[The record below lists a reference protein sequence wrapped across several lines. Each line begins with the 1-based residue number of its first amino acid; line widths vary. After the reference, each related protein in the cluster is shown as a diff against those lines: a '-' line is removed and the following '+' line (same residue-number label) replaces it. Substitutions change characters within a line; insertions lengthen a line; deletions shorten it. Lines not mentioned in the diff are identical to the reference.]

1 MKKLFLTTFVVQL
14 ITLLSCSETKKG
26 TTNEKEGLAIGNI
39 AFFTEEQKFDSVKAI
54 FQESTNNP
62 KWEDDMVLNYP
73 YVYNDWGFDNIRGLF
88 SNDGLLV
95 GVVLSSLMTDG
106 RSINFDN
113 LAKLDSLSAVEFG
126 NHIDSHQSP
135 SEKII
140 KEKGEYAYK
149 LFQKRNKCS
158 LITYSSSDDILYENL
173 YVYNADQIDIDES
186 IRRIDNDLTELQ
198 KLK

>member
-1 MKKLFLTTFVVQL
+1 MKKLFLTTFVL
-14 ITLLSCSETKKG
+14 IALFSCSETK
-26 TTNEKEGLAIGNI
+26 TTREKEELAIGNI
-39 AFFTEEQKFDSVKAI
+39 EFFTEEQKFDSVKAI
-54 FQESTNNP
+54 FQETTDNP